1 MEKNKTGKYLKY
13 AIGEIIL
20 VVVGILIALQI
31 NNWNEGRKAITQEI
45 KILKELKSDLKSTQK
60 EVVETYI
67 FTNNRQRSTVL
78 ILDYFEKASP
88 VDDSLKKAFEEI
100 NMDGLFNIANTAYK
114 FIENQGINILSN
126 DSLRIRIT
134 QMYERQFK
142 NIQNRETKNWVI
154 INEELLPYM
163 NEHFISSPTIDR
175 NISFSVNAINTP
187 KNINSLRKDF
197 GFKNMILRLQ
207 NLLLVRLNWQKEA
220 LSELEELIKDIQVEI
235 DRLSN

>member
-1 MEKNKTGKYLKY
+1 MIKFFRKIRYDLMEKNKTGKYLKY

-187 KNINSLRKDF
+187 K
-197 GFKNMILRLQ
+197 
-207 NLLLVRLNWQKEA
+207 
-220 LSELEELIKDIQVEI
+220 
-235 DRLSN
+235 